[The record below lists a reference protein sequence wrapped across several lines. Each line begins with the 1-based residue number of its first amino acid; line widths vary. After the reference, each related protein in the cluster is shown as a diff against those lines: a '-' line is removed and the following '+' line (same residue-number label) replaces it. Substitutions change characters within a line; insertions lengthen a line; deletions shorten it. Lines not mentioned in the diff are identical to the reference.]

1 MDYYNVYDLKE
12 VINASGKMSILGVST
27 YADSVI
33 DAQKFGGQHFFE
45 MEDLIKK
52 TGHYIAKLVHA
63 EDSTIV
69 SSASA
74 GIAQS
79 VSAIIGKGSLYHLYH
94 PYTDKITKREIIVP
108 KGHNVDYGVPIE
120 TMVELGGGK
129 VIEAGYANMC
139 TDQHIESMITEETAA
154 ILYVKS
160 HHTVQ
165 KSMLSIKEAL
175 QVARTHNLPLIL
187 DAAAEED
194 LFSYV
199 SLGVDLVIYSR
210 AKAFE

>member
-1 MDYYNVYDLKE
+1 MKIVDYYNVYDLKE

-63 EDSTIV
+63 EDSTI
-69 SSASA
+69 
-74 GIAQS
+74 
-79 VSAIIGKGSLYHLYH
+79 
-94 PYTDKITKREIIVP
+94 
-108 KGHNVDYGVPIE
+108 
-120 TMVELGGGK
+120 ELGGGK

-139 TDQHIESMITEETAA
+139 TDQHIESIITEETAA

-199 SLGVDLVIYSR
+199 SLGVDLVIYSG
-210 AKAFE
+210 AKAFEGTSSGLVLGRADLIEWVRLQ